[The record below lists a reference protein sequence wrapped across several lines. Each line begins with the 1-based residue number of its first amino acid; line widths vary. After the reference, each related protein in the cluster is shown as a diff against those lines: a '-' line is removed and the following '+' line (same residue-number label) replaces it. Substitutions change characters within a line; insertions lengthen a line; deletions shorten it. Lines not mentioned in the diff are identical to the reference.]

1 MGLPSVLNPATSPVV
16 NIKNQRLFAI
26 VEQLMTGF
34 NLKCDFLA
42 SNCNCWLFTSDFVRY
57 NCFRVNTAAMSESV
71 PLKKFVTETELD
83 EKRKK
88 RQEEW
93 EKVRQPHQPI
103 GISQCYIDV

>member
-1 MGLPSVLNPATSPVV
+1 
-16 NIKNQRLFAI
+16 
-26 VEQLMTGF
+26 
-34 NLKCDFLA
+34 
-42 SNCNCWLFTSDFVRY
+42 
-57 NCFRVNTAAMSESV
+57 MSGSV

-103 GISQCYIDV
+103 GM